1 MYEGTIGEIRIFA
14 GNFAPKDWLFC
25 NGQLLPITQNTALF
39 SVIGTS
45 YGGDGRSNFALPDLR
60 GKAIVGVGK
69 VNSTNVVLG
78 QPLGV
83 AVNNTSK
90 VEAVQ
95 GTDGVEVSMNKD
107 NHQPSLG
114 LNYVI
119 CINGLYPQRP

>member
-25 NGQLLPITQNTALF
+25 NGQLLPVSQNTALF
-39 SVIGTS
+39 SVIGNY
-45 YGGDGRSNFALPDLR
+45 YGGDGRTNFALPDLR
-60 GKAIVGVGK
+60 GRAIVGVGQ
-69 VNSTNVVLG
+69 VNSSNVVLG

-83 AVNNTSK
+83 AVNNTTK
-90 VEAVQ
+90 VESSDA
-95 GTDGVEVSMNKD
+95 GVDVSMNKD